1 MLQASEIPGADLQ
14 ALQALVFM
22 QAKQGLPVPQAW
34 WDELRRSIGR
44 QRLGVENVSALYSL
58 VQCAVDQVCHYQPA
72 DLDQLGALLDAGV
85 RAHEHSAE
93 MITLRANFEA
103 NVVHRFPQAYADM
116 LRAVALDPGN
126 FSYWKNLV
134 QLQIAGGQFSEARVG
149 LERLRELDPFGLHRS
164 QRLALDRQW
173 LAVHAAAAA
182 PKPGGAR

>member
-1 MLQASEIPGADLQ
+1 
-14 ALQALVFM
+14 
-22 QAKQGLPVPQAW
+22 VPPAW
-34 WDELRRSIGR
+34 WDELRRSIAS

-58 VQCAVDQVCHYQPA
+58 VQCAVDRVCQYRPA

-85 RAHEHSAE
+85 RAHRDNAE

-134 QLQIAGGQFSEARVG
+134 QLQIAGRQLSQAKVG
-149 LERLRELDPFGLHRS
+149 LERLRELDPLGLHRS
-164 QRLALDRQW
+164 ERAALDRQW
-173 LAVHAAAAA
+173 LAAHAAAAA
-182 PKPGGAR
+182 REPGGAR